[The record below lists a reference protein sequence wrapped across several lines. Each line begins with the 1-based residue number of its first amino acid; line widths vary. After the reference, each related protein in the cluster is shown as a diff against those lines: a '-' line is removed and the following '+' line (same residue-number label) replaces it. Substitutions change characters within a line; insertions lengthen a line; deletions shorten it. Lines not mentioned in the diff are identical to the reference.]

1 MRNDHHAIGQ
11 QTCQGPGVDT
21 SSHGFSWRHL
31 ATVLLLL
38 VTLPVFMAAGAVA
51 LLVLPAVLLLVGLN
65 QIRQLA
71 RPQPRPVPIRISR

>member
-11 QTCQGPGVDT
+11 RTCQGLGVDT

-51 LLVLPAVLLLVGLN
+51 LLMLPAVLLLVGLN